1 MRLSDLILD
10 NMEAILQAW
19 KVFARSVDTQLPNL
33 DNTGLRNHAEQI
45 LRAVV
50 LDMHTFQSDQQQ
62 IDDPMATDLSA
73 KTKRRLPLGIRHGRL
88 ERMVS

>member
-1 MRLSDLILD
+1 MRLSDFILD

-19 KVFARSVDTQLPNL
+19 EEFARSVDTPLPDL

-50 LDMHTFQSDQQQ
+50 LDMRTFQSDQQQ
-62 IDDPMATDLSA
+62 IDKS
-73 KTKRRLPLGIRHGRL
+73 HG
-88 ERMVS
+88 